1 MKKVLVIDDEPG
13 LRQSLGLLLS
23 DAGYA
28 VTAETDGK
36 RGLERALGESF
47 DLVLCD
53 VRMPEMDGLA
63 FLRAYLQG
71 GGHALVVMM
80 SAYGGEDAALAAMK
94 EGAYD
99 YLPKP
104 FRPDE
109 VVLTL
114 RKAEERERLRRE
126 VAGLRAQLARGPDER
141 AIVAESPA
149 MREALA
155 LVARVAEHT
164 TTVLIT
170 GESGTGKE
178 VIARAIHNA
187 SPRARQAFVA
197 INCAAIPENLL
208 ESELFGHLRG
218 AFTGAAADKPGLFE
232 HADGGTM
239 FLDEIGELPLA
250 LQGKLLRVLQEGEIR
265 RLGERKNRRVDVRLL
280 AATARDLVAETKEG
294 RFREDLFYRL
304 NVVPIHLPPLSERR
318 EDITSLAHHFAAG
331 LGARLRRPLR
341 VSPGAIEW
349 LTQQPWPGNVREL
362 AHAIERAAVL
372 SDAEVL
378 EPEHFR
384 RDAAANDAATDLTAD
399 TGEGSLREAVER
411 AEREAIGAA
420 LRAAGGNRRMA
431 AERLGI
437 SLRTLFNK
445 LDRLKTLG

>member
-1 MKKVLVIDDEPG
+1 
-13 LRQSLGLLLS
+13 
-23 DAGYA
+23 
-28 VTAETDGK
+28 
-36 RGLERALGESF
+36 
-47 DLVLCD
+47 
-53 VRMPEMDGLA
+53 MPEMDGLA
-63 FLRAYLQG
+63 FLRAYQQG
-71 GGHALVVMM
+71 GGDGLVVMM

-114 RKAEERERLRRE
+114 RKAEERERLRRD

-149 MREALA
+149 MREALE

-187 SPRARQAFVA
+187 SPRSRQAFVA

-218 AFTGAAADKPGLFE
+218 AFTGATADKPGLFE

-265 RLGERKNRRVDVRLL
+265 RLGERKNRRVDVRLV
-280 AATARDLVAETKEG
+280 AATARDLIAETKAG

-318 EDITSLAHHFAAG
+318 EDITSLAHHFAA
-331 LGARLRRPLR
+331 LLAARLRRPLR
-341 VSPGAIEW
+341 VSADAIEW

-378 EPEHFR
+378 EPRHFR
-384 RDAAANDAATDLTAD
+384 RDAGADEAEPDLPADAGD
-399 TGEGSLREAVER
+399 GSLRQAVER
-411 AEREAIGAA
+411 AERDAIGAA
-420 LRAAGGNRRMA
+420 LRAAGGNRRIA

-445 LDRLKTLG
+445 LDRLKTLD